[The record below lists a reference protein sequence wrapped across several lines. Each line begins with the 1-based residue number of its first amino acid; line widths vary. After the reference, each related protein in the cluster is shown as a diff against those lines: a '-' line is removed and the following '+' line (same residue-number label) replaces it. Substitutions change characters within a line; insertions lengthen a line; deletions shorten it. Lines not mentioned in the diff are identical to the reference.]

1 VRILKL
7 EKIVE
12 CVLGAEMD
20 KVESLVKEGLAE
32 GTDPSVLLK
41 EGLIKGMDVIGE
53 QFENGDLFLPEM
65 LAAAMTMKAGV
76 EILKPHLAGGDSK
89 AAGIVVIG
97 TVQGDIHDIGK
108 NLVAM
113 MLEGAGFEVA
123 DVGIDV
129 PPEDFVKAVEE
140 KKPQVVGLSALLT
153 NTMPAV
159 KMTIDALQEAGLRD
173 QVKIMIGGAPV
184 TQEFAYEVGAD
195 GYASDAAGAVN
206 IARGFICS

>member
-184 TQEFAYEVGAD
+184 TQEFADEVGAD

>member
-1 VRILKL
+1 
-7 EKIVE
+7 
-12 CVLGAEMD
+12 
-20 KVESLVKEGLAE
+20 
-32 GTDPSVLLK
+32 
-41 EGLIKGMDVIGE
+41 
-53 QFENGDLFLPEM
+53 M

-76 EILKPHLAGGDSK
+76 GMLKPHLAGDDSK
-89 AAGIVVIG
+89 AAGTVVVG

-184 TQEFAYEVGAD
+184 TQEFADEVGAD

>member
-1 VRILKL
+1 MTL
-7 EKIVE
+7 EKLVN
-12 CVLGAEMD
+12 CVLDAGMD
-20 KVESLVKEGLAE
+20 EVEDLVKQGIAE

-41 EGLIKGMDVIGE
+41 EGLIKGMDVVGDK
-53 QFENGDLFLPEM
+53 FEAGDLFLPEM

-76 EILKPHLAGGDSK
+76 EVLKPHLAGEDSK
-89 AAGIVVIG
+89 AAGTAIIG

-129 PPEDFVKAVEE
+129 SPEDFVKAVQE

-159 KMTIDALQEAGLRD
+159 KTTIDALKEAGLRD
-173 QVKIMIGGAPV
+173 QVKIMVGGAPV
-184 TQEFAYEVGAD
+184 TQEFADEVGAD
-195 GYASDAAGAVN
+195 GYATDAAGAVN
-206 IARGFICS
+206 IARGFVQA

>member
-1 VRILKL
+1 MTL
-7 EKIVE
+7 EKLVN
-12 CVLGAEMD
+12 CVLDAGMD
-20 KVESLVKEGLAE
+20 EVEDLVKQGIAE

-41 EGLIKGMDVIGE
+41 EGLIKGMDVVGAK
-53 QFENGDLFLPEM
+53 FEAGDLFLPEM
-65 LAAAMTMKAGV
+65 LAAAMTMKTGV
-76 EILKPHLAGGDSK
+76 EVLKPHLAGEDSK
-89 AAGIVVIG
+89 AAGTAIIG

-129 PPEDFVKAVEE
+129 LPEDFVKAVQE

-159 KMTIDALQEAGLRD
+159 KTTIDALKEAGLRD
-173 QVKIMIGGAPV
+173 QVKIMVGGAPV
-184 TQEFAYEVGAD
+184 TQEFADEVGAD
-195 GYASDAAGAVN
+195 GYATDAAGAVN
-206 IARGFICS
+206 IARGFVQA

>member
-1 VRILKL
+1 LKL
-7 EKIVE
+7 EKLVE
-12 CVLGAEMD
+12 CILDADID
-20 KVESLVKEGLAE
+20 KVEGLVKEGITE

-41 EGLIKGMDVIGE
+41 EGLIKGMDAVGE
-53 QFENGDLFLPEM
+53 KFEAGDLFLPEM

-76 EILKPHLAGGDSK
+76 GMLKPHLAGDDSK
-89 AAGIVVIG
+89 AAGTVVVG

-184 TQEFAYEVGAD
+184 TQEFADEVGAD

>member
-1 VRILKL
+1 MRILKL

-184 TQEFAYEVGAD
+184 TQEFADEVGAD

-206 IARGFICS
+206 IARGFI

>member
-1 VRILKL
+1 MRILTL
-7 EKIVE
+7 EKLVN
-12 CVLGAEMD
+12 CVLDAGMD
-20 KVESLVKEGLAE
+20 EVEDLVKQGIAE

-41 EGLIKGMDVIGE
+41 EGLIKGMDVVGDK
-53 QFENGDLFLPEM
+53 FEAGDLFLPEM

-76 EILKPHLAGGDSK
+76 EVLKPHLAGEDSK
-89 AAGIVVIG
+89 AAGTAIIG

-129 PPEDFVKAVEE
+129 LPEDFVKAVQE

-159 KMTIDALQEAGLRD
+159 KTTIDALKEAGLRD
-173 QVKIMIGGAPV
+173 QVKIMVGGAPV
-184 TQEFAYEVGAD
+184 TQEFADEVGAD
-195 GYASDAAGAVN
+195 GYATDAAGAVN
-206 IARGFICS
+206 IARGFVQA

>member
-129 PPEDFVKAVEE
+129 PPEVFVKAVEE

-184 TQEFAYEVGAD
+184 TQEFADEVGAD

-206 IARGFICS
+206 IARGFI

>member
-1 VRILKL
+1 MTL
-7 EKIVE
+7 EKLVN
-12 CVLGAEMD
+12 CVLDAGMD
-20 KVESLVKEGLAE
+20 EVEDLVKQGIAE

-41 EGLIKGMDVIGE
+41 EGLIKGMDVVGDK
-53 QFENGDLFLPEM
+53 FEAGDLFLPEM
-65 LAAAMTMKAGV
+65 LAAAMTMKTGV
-76 EILKPHLAGGDSK
+76 EVLKPHLAGEDSK
-89 AAGIVVIG
+89 AAGTAIIG

-129 PPEDFVKAVEE
+129 LPEDFVKAVQE

-159 KMTIDALQEAGLRD
+159 KTTIDALKEAGLRD
-173 QVKIMIGGAPV
+173 QVKIMVGGAPV
-184 TQEFAYEVGAD
+184 TQEFADEVGAD
-195 GYASDAAGAVN
+195 GYATDAAGAVN
-206 IARGFICS
+206 IARGFVQA

>member
-1 VRILKL
+1 MLKL

-184 TQEFAYEVGAD
+184 TQEFADEVGAD

>member
-113 MLEGAGFEVA
+113 MLDGAGFEVA

-184 TQEFAYEVGAD
+184 TQEFADEVGAD

-206 IARGFICS
+206 IARGFI

>member
-1 VRILKL
+1 MKTLTL
-7 EKIVE
+7 EKIVNS
-12 CVLGAEMD
+12 VLDADLDG
-20 KVESLVKEGLAE
+20 VEGLVKEGLEA

-41 EGLIKGMDVIGE
+41 EGLIKGMDVVGDK
-53 QFENGDLFLPEM
+53 FEAGDLFLPEM

-76 EILKPHLAGGDSK
+76 EVLKPHLAGEDSK
-89 AAGIVVIG
+89 AAGTAIIG

-129 PPEDFVKAVEE
+129 LPEDFVKAVQE

-159 KMTIDALQEAGLRD
+159 KTTIDALKEAGLRD
-173 QVKIMIGGAPV
+173 QVKIMVGGAPV
-184 TQEFAYEVGAD
+184 TQEFADEVGAD
-195 GYASDAAGAVN
+195 GYATDAAGAVN
-206 IARGFICS
+206 IARGFVQA

>member
-1 VRILKL
+1 VNTLKL
-7 EKIVE
+7 EKLVE
-12 CVLGAEMD
+12 CILDADID
-20 KVESLVKEGLAE
+20 KVEGLVKEGITE

-41 EGLIKGMDVIGE
+41 EGLIKGMDAVGE
-53 QFENGDLFLPEM
+53 KFEAGDLFLPEM

-76 EILKPHLAGGDSK
+76 GMLKPHLAGDDSK
-89 AAGIVVIG
+89 AAGTVVVG

-184 TQEFAYEVGAD
+184 TQEFADEVGAD

>member
-184 TQEFAYEVGAD
+184 TQEFADEVGAD

-206 IARGFICS
+206 IARGFI

>member
-1 VRILKL
+1 LKL

-184 TQEFAYEVGAD
+184 TQEFADEVGAD

-206 IARGFICS
+206 IARGFI

>member
-1 VRILKL
+1 MKL
-7 EKIVE
+7 EKLVE
-12 CVLGAEMD
+12 CILDADID
-20 KVESLVKEGLAE
+20 KVEGLVKEGITE

-41 EGLIKGMDVIGE
+41 EGLIKGMDAVGE
-53 QFENGDLFLPEM
+53 KFEAGDLFLPEM

-76 EILKPHLAGGDSK
+76 GMLKPHLAGDDSK
-89 AAGIVVIG
+89 AAGTVVVG

-184 TQEFAYEVGAD
+184 TQEFADEVGAD

>member
-1 VRILKL
+1 MKL

-184 TQEFAYEVGAD
+184 TQEFADEVGAD

>member
-97 TVQGDIHDIGK
+97 TVQGDIHDIG
-108 NLVAM
+108 A
-113 MLEGAGFEVA
+113 
-123 DVGIDV
+123 
-129 PPEDFVKAVEE
+129 
-140 KKPQVVGLSALLT
+140 
-153 NTMPAV
+153 
-159 KMTIDALQEAGLRD
+159 
-173 QVKIMIGGAPV
+173 
-184 TQEFAYEVGAD
+184 EVG
-195 GYASDAAGAVN
+195 VT
-206 IARGFICS
+206 RLHH

>member
-1 VRILKL
+1 MLKL

-184 TQEFAYEVGAD
+184 TQEFADEVGAD

-206 IARGFICS
+206 IARGFI

>member
-1 VRILKL
+1 MKL

-184 TQEFAYEVGAD
+184 TQEFADEVGAD

-206 IARGFICS
+206 IARGFI

>member
-1 VRILKL
+1 VNTLKL
-7 EKIVE
+7 EKLVE
-12 CVLGAEMD
+12 CILDADID
-20 KVESLVKEGLAE
+20 KVEGLVKEGITE

-41 EGLIKGMDVIGE
+41 EGLIKGMDAVGE
-53 QFENGDLFLPEM
+53 KFEAGDLFLPEM

-76 EILKPHLAGGDSK
+76 GMLKPHLAGDDSK
-89 AAGIVVIG
+89 AAGTVVVG

-184 TQEFAYEVGAD
+184 TQEFADEVGAD

-206 IARGFICS
+206 IARGFI

>member
-1 VRILKL
+1 MKL
-7 EKIVE
+7 EKLVE
-12 CVLGAEMD
+12 CILDADMD
-20 KVESLVKEGLAE
+20 NVESLVRDGLAE
-32 GTDPSVLLK
+32 GTAPSVLLK
-41 EGLIKGMDVIGE
+41 EGLIKGMDVVGE
-53 QFENGDLFLPEM
+53 KFEDGDLFLPEM
-65 LAAAMTMKAGV
+65 LAAAMAMKAGV
-76 EILKPHLAGGDSK
+76 EMLKPHLAGDDSK
-89 AAGIVVIG
+89 AVGTVVVG

-159 KMTIDALQEAGLRD
+159 KATIDALQEAGLRD

-184 TQEFAYEVGAD
+184 TQEFADEIGAD

-206 IARGFICS
+206 IARGFI